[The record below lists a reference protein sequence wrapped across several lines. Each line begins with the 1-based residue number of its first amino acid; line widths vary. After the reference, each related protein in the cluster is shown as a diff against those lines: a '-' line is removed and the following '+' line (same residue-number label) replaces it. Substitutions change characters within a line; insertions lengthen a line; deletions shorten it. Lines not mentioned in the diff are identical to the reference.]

1 MRGTVQSAV
10 KECRIQ
16 IEGVLRATKEEVIFA
31 YEPVWA
37 IGQEE
42 SADAEY
48 VVAVTTGL
56 RAICTENNRE
66 VRILY
71 RGSAAPGTF
80 GPMKEGVDGLFLG
93 RFAHDVGY
101 FEKIIRVIGERDFR
115 LVF

>member
-93 RFAHDVGY
+93 RFAHDVGN
-101 FEKIIRVIGERDFR
+101 FEKIIREIGERDFR